1 MTDGAIG
8 IRGRV
13 RAYSDGLGAYLG
25 VAVALLVFAVL
36 GLLLLLQSPKDVLLW
51 TGTRVVG
58 SEQGGLIYYTW
69 HGESYT
75 LDVPG
80 YGNAP
85 HVVVYVDPSDPTNAE
100 RESLFIRVADG
111 ALTVLPAALAA
122 GVVALGVYR
131 RRSTRRQD
139 ATRADGFGAGLDPD
153 FVRRQLEQLRR
164 NQP

>member
-1 MTDGAIG
+1 MTKRATG

-13 RAYSDGLGAYLG
+13 RALSDGLGVYLG
-25 VAVALLVFAVL
+25 IAVALLVFALL
-36 GLLLLLQSPKDVLLW
+36 GLLLVLQSPKDVLLW

-58 SEQGGLIYYTW
+58 TEQGGLVSYRW
-69 HGESYT
+69 QGEAYT

-100 RESLFIRVADG
+100 RESLFIRVTDV
-111 ALTVLPAALAA
+111 ALTVLPVSLAL
-122 GVVALGVYR
+122 GVVALGVRR
-131 RRSTRRQD
+131 RRST
-139 ATRADGFGAGLDPD
+139 ARADSAVDGFGTGLDPD